1 MALLWLVVMAS
12 SIWMGVDSAK
22 LGYDQREV
30 PGFSM
35 SPAGWFFVGLLLWFV
50 AFPLYLTKRTEL
62 KASGEARR
70 LRLRAGM
77 GMLPPGNYGQPG
89 VGLHG
94 QPQYGGQPQP
104 VAPANPY
111 GTQPPQPVGQPPA
124 PAYGAPVHQAPVPDQ
139 IDLASEIIKLAAMRD
154 QGLLTDDEFRQ
165 QKSKLLNRA

>member
-1 MALLWLVVMAS
+1 MGLLWLVVMAS
-12 SIWMGVDSAK
+12 SIWMGVDAAK

-35 SPAGWFFVGLLLWFV
+35 SPVGWFFVGLLLWFI

-62 KASGEARR
+62 KASGEVRR
-70 LRLRAGM
+70 LRQRAGL

-89 VGLHG
+89 VGLYR

-104 VAPANPY
+104 VAP
-111 GTQPPQPVGQPPA
+111 QPGGHPQA
-124 PAYGAPVHQAPVPDQ
+124 PGYGAPVGQAPAPAQ